1 MQVCRENREHPL
13 LRASSLFGKTFGSWP
28 GTEVH
33 VAGVCISDK
42 SGEWEVL
49 IAQRTASRQIYPGR
63 WECGGGRVNP
73 GEGFDDA
80 VKRKIFEEF
89 GLDIEVSDLLG
100 DDKIQVKGKPLIPGL
115 RFLCVA
121 GGGEIKLNKRE
132 FSHYR
137 WVTFPVP
144 NELQYIDDVKNIL
157 DILST
162 ELVSTVPKKET
173 QSVMCSGWL
182 NRKLFIERR

>member
-1 MQVCRENREHPL
+1 MQRKPRAPSTKSKFPIREDVR
-13 LRASSLFGKTFGSWP
+13 LRP

-89 GLDIEVSDLLG
+89 GLDIEVSDLLETY
-100 DDKIQVKGKPLIPGL
+100 KIQVKGKPLIPGL

-173 QSVMCSGWL
+173 QSVSVL
-182 NRKLFIERR
+182 PVAQSKVIH